1 MLTELDAG
9 IVDWVGRLG
18 AAGAEH
24 VMRRME
30 MGRSWA
36 YHRLGALTADGLL
49 AQQIV
54 LYRRPGLYLATR
66 AGLRWRDLAQ
76 LGACRV
82 GPGAFEHA
90 WQVAEAAVAL
100 HEHLAGWQTIS
111 DREIRAVES
120 TGAMFASARVG
131 EGLGGR
137 PALHRPDLALI
148 SPTGRVLAV
157 EVELSIK
164 APRRLQAIC
173 RGWAR
178 ARHLD
183 GVYYL
188 AAPPAA
194 RAVQRAIDEVHAQ
207 DKITV
212 LALDDTAALAAAEER
227 AAR

>member
-1 MLTELDAG
+1 MLTEMDAG
-9 IVDWVGRLG
+9 IVDWIGRLG

-24 VMRRME
+24 VMRRMG

-36 YHRLGALTADGLL
+36 YHRLGALAADGLL

-54 LYRRPGLYLATR
+54 LYRRPGMYVATR
-66 AGLRWRDLAQ
+66 AGLRWRGLSQ

-90 WQVAEAAVAL
+90 WQVAESAVAL
-100 HEHLAGWQTIS
+100 HEHLAGWQTLS
-111 DREIRAVES
+111 DREVRALES
-120 TGAMFASARVG
+120 EGALFASAQVG
-131 EGLGGR
+131 EGPGGR
-137 PALHRPDLALI
+137 PALHRPDLALV
-148 SPTGRVLAV
+148 SPAGRVLAV

-178 ARHLD
+178 ARHLG

-188 AAPPAA
+188 ATPPAA
-194 RAVQRAIDEVHAQ
+194 RAVERAVEEVRAEDQ
-207 DKITV
+207 ITV
-212 LALDDTAALAAAEER
+212 LALDDTAALAAAEGKE
-227 AAR
+227 AR